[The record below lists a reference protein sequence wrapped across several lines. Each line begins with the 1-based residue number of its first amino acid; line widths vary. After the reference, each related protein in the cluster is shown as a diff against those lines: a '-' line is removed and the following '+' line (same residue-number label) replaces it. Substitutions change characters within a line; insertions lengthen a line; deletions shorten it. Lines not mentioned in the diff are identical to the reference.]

1 MKEASF
7 YSRKGN
13 LANCFL
19 CGRRCSIADG
29 STGFC
34 RARKNIGG
42 KLYSLVYGKALTLT
56 VDPIEKK
63 PFYNFMPGSFCTSI
77 STYGCNFSCKF
88 CQNHDISQDFTEKMI
103 EVAPDTQ
110 PEELVERSLKENVAG
125 ISYTYVEPTIFAEY
139 ALDTMKIAK
148 KKGLYNAWVSNGY
161 MSKEAVGKIAKNL
174 DAINIDLK
182 GDGLF
187 YREMCGNA
195 EMERV
200 KESIRLFHKKGVH
213 VEVTNLIVP
222 GFNDKD
228 AQIMEIVD
236 FIASIDKRMPLHF
249 SRFFPHYKMQ
259 DLPVTPAKAMELAYR
274 IAKEKGLA
282 YVYLGNFGHEQNTFC
297 PDCGKLLIER
307 QGYSIL
313 VSGLDEKGKCVFCGA
328 KTGIIAQ
335 NSPKGGRMRKK
346 AK

>member
-1 MKEASF
+1 MREAQF
-7 YSRKGN
+7 YSKKGN
-13 LANCFL
+13 QANCFL
-19 CGRRCSIADG
+19 CSRRCSIAEG
-29 STGFC
+29 KTGFC
-34 RARKNIGG
+34 RVRKNIGG

-56 VDPIEKK
+56 VDPVEKK

-103 EVAPDTQ
+103 EAVPDTA
-110 PEELVERSLKENVAG
+110 PEGLVECSLKENVEG

-139 ALDTMKIAK
+139 ALDTMKIAR

-182 GDGLF
+182 GDERF

-195 EMERV
+195 EMDRV
-200 KESIRLFHKKGVH
+200 KESIKF
-213 VEVTNLIVP
+213 VP
-222 GFNDKD
+222 GFNDRE
-228 AQIMEIVD
+228 AQIREIVD
-236 FIASIDKRMPLHF
+236 FMASVDKKMPLHF
-249 SRFFPHYKMQ
+249 SRFFPHYKM
-259 DLPVTPAKAMELAYR
+259 LGSPVTPAGVMELAYR
-274 IAKEKGLA
+274 IAKEKGLS
-282 YVYLGNFGHEQNTFC
+282 YVYLGNLGQGQNTFC
-297 PDCGKLLIER
+297 PGCGKLLIQR
-307 QGYSIL
+307 QGHNTI

-328 KTGIIAQ
+328 KTGIILAKR
-335 NSPKGGRMRKK
+335 PVKTEKK